1 MNGALQRSLKK
12 AGGAEFLPEVS
23 GPVLERFDAKHLA
36 AAIESELERAATFG
50 WPKISLHMDVVDAMR
65 LAKFLKGA
73 R

>member
-1 MNGALQRSLKK
+1 MSLASDIER

-23 GPVLERFDAKHLA
+23 GPRIERFDAKLLA
-36 AAIESELERAATFG
+36 DALNHELERAATFG